1 MVYNISRY
9 AKKEDFIMKKTLIKS
24 LVILLLVGVVLA
36 SLIPST
42 SALKYNSVTEKSVV
56 KGAEDKSGASTAL
69 NNIVGGLLTMVQV
82 VGSGVAV
89 IMLIVLAI
97 KYISAA
103 PSDKA
108 EIKKHAVVY
117 VVGAVVLFAASGII
131 TIVRNFATQ
140 NVNSA
145 VSGDNGTIGIEGE

>member
-1 MVYNISRY
+1 
-9 AKKEDFIMKKTLIKS
+9 MKRSLIKVMLIA
-24 LVILLLVGVVLA
+24 LVAILLVA
-36 SLIPST
+36 SIVPTLYATDATLNFSDID
-42 SALKYNSVTEKSVV
+42 EK
-56 KGAEDKSGASTAL
+56 KITDGAKDTSGAASSVNRIIGA
-69 NNIVGGLLTMVQV
+69 ILTVVQV

-131 TIVRNFATQ
+131 GIVRKFAG
-140 NVNSA
+140 NVN
-145 VSGDNGTIGIEGE
+145 NGEADA

>member
-1 MVYNISRY
+1 
-9 AKKEDFIMKKTLIKS
+9 MKKSLIKTI
-24 LVILLLVGVVLA
+24 LVVLVAVLLVA
-36 SLIPST
+36 SIVPTLYATETEST
-42 SALKYNSVTEKSVV
+42 VSFGAVNEKSVT
-56 KGAEDKSGASTAL
+56 KGAQDSSGAAASVNRIIGA
-69 NNIVGGLLTMVQV
+69 ILTVVQV

-131 TIVRNFATQ
+131 GIVRKFAG
-140 NVNSA
+140 NVN
-145 VSGDNGTIGIEGE
+145 NGETDTP

>member
-1 MVYNISRY
+1 
-9 AKKEDFIMKKTLIKS
+9 MKRSLIKVM
-24 LVILLLVGVVLA
+24 LVALVAILLVASIVPVLYA
-36 SLIPST
+36 QSNPTGTLSFSEIDEN
-42 SALKYNSVTEKSVV
+42 KITE
-56 KGAEDKSGASTAL
+56 GAKDTSGAASSVNRIIGA
-69 NNIVGGLLTMVQV
+69 ILTVVQV

-131 TIVRNFATQ
+131 GIVRKFAG
-140 NVNSA
+140 NVNN
-145 VSGDNGTIGIEGE
+145 GDAPKTNP

>member
-1 MVYNISRY
+1 
-9 AKKEDFIMKKTLIKS
+9 MKKTLIKS
-24 LVILLLVGVVLA
+24 LVVLLVIGVVVA

-42 SALKYNSVTEKSVV
+42 SAMKYNSVTEKSVV
-56 KGAEDKSGASTAL
+56 SGAEDKSGASKAL

-117 VVGAVVLFAASGII
+117 VIGAVVLFAASGII

-140 NVNSA
+140 NINT
-145 VSGDNGTIGIEGE
+145 VSEDSKGIVS

>member
-1 MVYNISRY
+1 
-9 AKKEDFIMKKTLIKS
+9 MKKTLIKS